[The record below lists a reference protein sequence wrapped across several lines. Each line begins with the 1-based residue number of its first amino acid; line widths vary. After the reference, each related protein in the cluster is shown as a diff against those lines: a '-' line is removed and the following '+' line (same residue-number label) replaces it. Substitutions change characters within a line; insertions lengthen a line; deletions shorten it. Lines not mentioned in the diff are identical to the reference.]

1 MGMFSRLADVINA
14 NINSLLD
21 KAEDPEK
28 MLRMIIQ
35 EMEETL
41 VDVRTSAAK
50 NIAEKKTAYRKISS
64 LKTQASQWQQKAE
77 LALQKGRDDLARAA
91 LVEKQKAQQEFEAME
106 TDVAKLD
113 EGLAGIQQ
121 DCQRLQE
128 KLTEARRKQQSFAM
142 RQNTSSA
149 RLKIKQKEHQYDIES
164 ALAKFE
170 NYQRKIDDMEAQVE
184 AYDMT
189 ESAQDLNA
197 QFRELEANDSVEQE
211 LEQMRKKVA
220 NG

>member
-1 MGMFSRLADVINA
+1 MGMFSRIADVINA
-14 NINSLLD
+14 NINALLD

-50 NIAEKKTAYRKISS
+50 NIAEKKALYRKAKTVNAQVSS
-64 LKTQASQWQQKAE
+64 WQEKAE
-77 LALQKGRDDLARAA
+77 LALAKGRDDLARAA
-91 LVEKQKAQQEFEAME
+91 LVEKQKVQQEA
-106 TDVAKLD
+106 DVINSEVAQLD
-113 EGLAGIQQ
+113 ELLDGIQQ

-128 KLTEARRKQQSFAM
+128 KLNEARRKQQSFNV
-142 RQNTSSA
+142 RENTASA
-149 RLKIKQKEHQYDIES
+149 RLKLKEKTQQYDIDAAME
-164 ALAKFE
+164 KFE
-170 NYQRKIDDMEAQVE
+170 RYQRKIDDLEAQVE

-189 ESAQDLNA
+189 ESAKDLNA
-197 QFRELEANDSVEQE
+197 QFQELEANEQVEQE
-211 LEQMRKKVA
+211 LESLRKKVV